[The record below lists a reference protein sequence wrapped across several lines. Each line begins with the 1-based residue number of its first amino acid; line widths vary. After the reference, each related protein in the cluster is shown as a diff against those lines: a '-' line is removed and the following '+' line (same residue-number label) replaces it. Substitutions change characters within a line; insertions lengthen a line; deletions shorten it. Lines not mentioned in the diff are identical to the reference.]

1 MKEEKKKVTDNT
13 PGTFGA
19 HLLSVMEKEI
29 ERNQLRWQKK
39 NLTVRNRRTRRS
51 KYATISTNTRQQLFI
66 EKNIILK
73 GNYVTTLNQIYN

>member
-1 MKEEKKKVTDNT
+1 
-13 PGTFGA
+13 
-19 HLLSVMEKEI
+19 MENEI

-39 NLTVRNRRTRRS
+39 NLTVKNCRTRRS

>member
-39 NLTVRNRRTRRS
+39 KFNS
-51 KYATISTNTRQQLFI
+51 
-66 EKNIILK
+66 
-73 GNYVTTLNQIYN
+73 

>member
-1 MKEEKKKVTDNT
+1 MEKK
-13 PGTFGA
+13 
-19 HLLSVMEKEI
+19 I

-39 NLTVRNRRTRRS
+39 NLTVKNYRTRRS